1 MKKILLVLALASL
14 TSVAAM
20 AQTYSGYENATGDK
34 YEVFTNSFG
43 SNWFFSVG
51 GGASMLIGDYDVQGK
66 FGKRISPYVSASLGK
81 WFTPGLG
88 LRLQYSGLKATGFTY
103 DRNNPYVRG
112 GLQSSDDLQNG
123 GNIYKHRSSY
133 MNLHGDILFNLSAML
148 GGYDANRGYEFIPYL
163 GAGWVHT
170 FSKPNAETFSVNAG
184 IIHKFRLSN
193 SWDLNV
199 EMSAMATEDR
209 FDGDV
214 NGSRLRRY
222 DAVLS
227 VSAGLTYYFS
237 PRGFRKP
244 VPARQ
249 LISESE
255 LRDLRDRMNRLSM
268 ENQSLQNQLDEC
280 NRRPT
285 VVERPAVVSVNAPRA
300 VFFKINSSTIS
311 PQGMLNIEFLTN
323 VLKNNPAMKVKVTG
337 YADSQTGRPPYN
349 QSLSERRAAAVVDAM
364 VNRFGIDRSRISSEG
379 DGGVNTYNPYYLNRQ
394 AYIEVVQ

>member
-14 TSVAAM
+14 TSVAM
-20 AQTYSGYENATGDK
+20 AQTYSGYENATGDR

-43 SNWFFSVG
+43 SNWFISVG
-51 GGASMLIGDYDVQGK
+51 GGASVLFGDYDVQGK
-66 FGKRISPYVSASLGK
+66 FGKRISPTLNASLGK

-88 LRLQYSGLKATGFTY
+88 LRIQYSGLKATGFTF
-103 DRNNPYVRG
+103 DHHNPYVRG
-112 GLQSSDDLQNG
+112 GAQSSDNT
-123 GNIYKHRSSY
+123 NTSATIYKHRQSY
-133 MNLHGDILFNLSAML
+133 MNLHGDILFNVSAML
-148 GGYDANRGYEFIPYL
+148 GGYDENRVYEFIPYL
-163 GAGWVHT
+163 GAGWVHNY
-170 FSKPNAETFSVNAG
+170 SKPQTNMISLNAG
-184 IIHKFRLSN
+184 LIHKFRLGRA
-193 SWDLNV
+193 WDLNI
-199 EMSAMATEDR
+199 EMSFMGTEDR
-209 FDGDV
+209 FDGDTG
-214 NGSRLRRY
+214 GSKWRRY
-222 DAVLS
+222 DGVAS
-227 VSAGLTYYFS
+227 VTAGLTYYFT

-255 LRDLRDRMNRLSM
+255 LRDLRDRMNRLSV
-268 ENQSLQNQLDEC
+268 ENQNLQNQLDEC

-323 VLKNNPAMKVKVTG
+323 VLKNNPDMKVKVTG
-337 YADSQTGRPPYN
+337 YADSQTGSAPYN
-349 QSLSERRAAAVVDAM
+349 QGLSERRAAAVVDAM